1 MMRRAIVFLL
11 VVLGTMTVFAAE
23 APDNPRPADL
33 VGMWIEIDYHL
44 VGRPEERPPSLVRL
58 FADGR
63 FEYEKVNVTE
73 DGPVV
78 FHARGRWRLEGYRL
92 HFSRIEQDPLYDDFP
107 AEWRILAGP
116 GLVAMG
122 SMTLTGGGGNRTGK
136 GRLSGAT
143 CACPPAVNPRT
154 PDPPR
159 RSGLARRRLS
169 SGLPPAAG
177 IGDTG
182 HLLAHA

>member
-1 MMRRAIVFLL
+1 MRRAIVFLL

-44 VGRPEERPPSLVRL
+44 VGRPEERPPSLFRF

-136 GRLSGAT
+136 GRLSGGYLRL
-143 CACPPAVNPRT
+143 PAGSQPT
-154 PDPPR
+154 YP
-159 RSGLARRRLS
+159 
-169 SGLPPAAG
+169 
-177 IGDTG
+177 
-182 HLLAHA
+182 